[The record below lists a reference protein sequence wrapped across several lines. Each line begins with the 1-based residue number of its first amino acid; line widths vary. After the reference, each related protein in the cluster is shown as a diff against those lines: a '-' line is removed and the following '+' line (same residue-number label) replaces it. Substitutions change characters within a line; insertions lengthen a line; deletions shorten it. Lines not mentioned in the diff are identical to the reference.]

1 MRMAVQGY
9 LRWIA
14 VGLMALSLAACAT
27 PQPSQPDA
35 ASKQQSDRGWTYFPI
50 EEDAVM
56 QDLAQKILQVCH
68 IPSTTH
74 NEETCLRTKVAPD
87 FDASGMGQEGCR
99 GQRDA
104 WGFLKCI
111 VVGNILV
118 SLHGALTDQDFPAL
132 TTADWMAPDPYM
144 NRLMTAVAQQI
155 ETECR
160 QTSGTSSGLND
171 CIRAQLLGTLKIP
184 RASRERCMPVD
195 DERAFSNCIAEA
207 YALTVFRAGLA
218 RLNEMPI

>member
-1 MRMAVQGY
+1 MAVQGY

-27 PQPSQPDA
+27 AQPSEPHM
-35 ASKQQSDRGWTYFPI
+35 ASKQQSDRDWVYFPA
-50 EEDAVM
+50 EENAVM
-56 QDLAQKILQVCH
+56 QDLAQKILQLCH
-68 IPSTTH
+68 IPSAKQ

-87 FDASGMGQEGCR
+87 FDASGMGQEGCQ

-104 WGFLKCI
+104 WDFLKCI

-118 SLHGALTDQDFPAL
+118 SLHGALTDQGFPAL

-144 NRLMTAVAQQI
+144 NRLMTAVARQI

-160 QTSGTSSGLND
+160 QTSGTPSGLND
-171 CIRAQLLGTLKIP
+171 CVRTQLLGTLKIP
-184 RASRERCMPVD
+184 RSSRERCMPVD
-195 DERAFSNCIAEA
+195 DERAFSNCLAEA